1 MVSNRALAVTHDD
14 GLRSDCATVLTDL
27 GFSVTAV
34 PDGQL
39 ALEAARL
46 QRPHVVLLGSSPSD
60 PPGDQLVRAL
70 RRFSDAYL
78 LVLDDGAGEDSRAR
92 ALSSGADDVLS
103 TPLDPGQLRTR
114 LDVLLSRPN
123 LRIDDGVDQ
132 RMFAELVIDIA
143 AREVL
148 LDGKPVELTRTEFDL
163 LCRLTD
169 TPRRVLTREQLIEAV
184 WGLDWYSDGHL
195 LDVHVGNLR
204 HKLGESGRHPRFI
217 QTVRG
222 VGFRFNPQPDE
233 VAQHDGQ
240 RPRTSKSMPNHRLLH

>member
-1 MVSNRALAVTHDD
+1 MSNRALAVTHDD

-46 QRPHVVLLGSSPSD
+46 QRPHVVLLGSSPGD

-78 LVLDDGAGEDSRAR
+78 LVLDDGTGDDSRAR
-92 ALSSGADDVLS
+92 ALSSGADDVLN
-103 TPLDPGQLRTR
+103 TPLDPAALRTR
-114 LDVLLSRPN
+114 LDVLLSRPSPA
-123 LRIDDGVDQ
+123 IDETLDQ
-132 RMFAELVIDIA
+132 RIFAELVIDIS

-148 LDGKPVELTRTEFDL
+148 LNGAPVELTRTEFDL

-204 HKLGESGRHPRFI
+204 HKLGESGRHQRFI

-222 VGFRFNPQPDE
+222 VGFRFNPHPDQPSGLDGRAPNSRS
-233 VAQHDGQ
+233 VASHSQ
-240 RPRTSKSMPNHRLLH
+240 LH